1 MPDSMMDME
10 HRDHQLHRH
19 HHQQP
24 QRVVATTSTSTFATP
39 APAPSASVSNEQ
51 QLLSR
56 DRDHH
61 LPLSAGTTPQ
71 SQSQT
76 MQQQQQTM
84 LQPQQQQQQQQQQP
98 PPPQLRERE
107 HHQQQQHQQQQQ
119 QQLQQQQQQQQL
131 PLPHSHHALMQQ
143 SQQQQAIHRAEQRR
157 DTQAK
162 HSHGFLYSDEEISDK
177 ASTCG
182 KLLIF
187 LSVALVIMTL
197 PFSLFVC
204 FKVVQEYERAV
215 IFRLGRLMQG
225 GAKGPG
231 IFFILPCI
239 DSYARVDLRTRT
251 YDVPP
256 QEVLTKDSVTVSVD
270 AVVYYR
276 VSNATVSI
284 ANVENAHHSTRLL
297 AQTTLRNTMGTRH
310 LHEILSE
317 RMTISGTMQ
326 VQLDEA
332 TDAWGIKVER
342 VEIKDVRLPV
352 QLQRAM
358 AAEAEAAREARAKVI
373 AAEGEQKASR
383 ALREASEVIGDSP
396 AALQLRYLQTLNT
409 ISAEKNSTI
418 VFPLPIDLITYFLK
432 TTEATTQQNAA
443 AAVAAQQQQ
452 QQQQLQYQQP
462 QQQLQQQQQ
471 FQPQQQQQQL
481 QPAQQQL
488 QQQQQQQP
496 PPQQQQ
502 QQQQQYQQAQQAQQ
516 ISSAM

>member
-1 MPDSMMDME
+1 MAPTIN
-10 HRDHQLHRH
+10 
-19 HHQQP
+19 P
-24 QRVVATTSTSTFATP
+24 ATHP
-39 APAPSASVSNEQ
+39 IK
-51 QLLSR
+51 
-56 DRDHH
+56 
-61 LPLSAGTTPQ
+61 
-71 SQSQT
+71 
-76 MQQQQQTM
+76 M
-84 LQPQQQQQQQQQQP
+84 LQFNTNNNSRASSTQQRP
-98 PPPQLRERE
+98 DTTA
-107 HHQQQQHQQQQQ
+107 
-119 QQLQQQQQQQQL
+119 
-131 PLPHSHHALMQQ
+131 SGSSMY
-143 SQQQQAIHRAEQRR
+143 
-157 DTQAK
+157 TQAE
-162 HSHGFLYSDEEISDK
+162 DESNGE

-182 KLLIF
+182 RILIF
-187 LSVALVIMTL
+187 LSWVLVVLTM
-197 PFSLFVC
+197 PFSLLVC

-215 IFRLGRLMQG
+215 IFRLGRLVQG

-239 DSYARVDLRTRT
+239 DAYGRVDLRTRT

-317 RMTISGTMQ
+317 RMTISGSMQ
-326 VQLDEA
+326 LSLDEA
-332 TDAWGIKVER
+332 TEAWGIKVER

-418 VFPLPIDLITYFLK
+418 VFPLPIDILTYFMK
-432 TTEATTQQNAA
+432 SKECYEASHSK
-443 AAVAAQQQQ
+443 
-452 QQQQLQYQQP
+452 
-462 QQQLQQQQQ
+462 
-471 FQPQQQQQQL
+471 
-481 QPAQQQL
+481 
-488 QQQQQQQP
+488 
-496 PPQQQQ
+496 
-502 QQQQQYQQAQQAQQ
+502 
-516 ISSAM
+516 SSAK

>member
-1 MPDSMMDME
+1 MVEEFLEKLPEIDTRYEDIVPMEQVSSMVSNGGGSVAMQRDDEYRNRIMKSPSQSIKISDRTDSLWQVTATSM
-10 HRDHQLHRH
+10 Q
-19 HHQQP
+19 QQP
-24 QRVVATTSTSTFATP
+24 QRHGRP
-39 APAPSASVSNEQ
+39 APQHQHSQYNQ
-51 QLLSR
+51 
-56 DRDHH
+56 HH
-61 LPLSAGTTPQ
+61 QHQNQWALHHQNHLNQTPR
-71 SQSQT
+71 ST
-76 MQQQQQTM
+76 GRQTM
-84 LQPQQQQQQQQQQP
+84 LGSNHSSQ
-98 PPPQLRERE
+98 RETSVSPRRV
-107 HHQQQQHQQQQQ
+107 
-119 QQLQQQQQQQQL
+119 
-131 PLPHSHHALMQQ
+131 ALDTTA
-143 SQQQQAIHRAEQRR
+143 SGSTTGFGFDRA
-157 DTQAK
+157 
-162 HSHGFLYSDEEISDK
+162 DEEISDK

-432 TTEATTQQNAA
+432 TNEATTQQNARA
-443 AAVAAQQQQ
+443 AAAAIGNTPPPLQLAPQQQMQQQQ
-452 QQQQLQYQQP
+452 PQYQQP
-462 QQQLQQQQQ
+462 QQQQQQYQ
-471 FQPQQQQQQL
+471 
-481 QPAQQQL
+481 
-488 QQQQQQQP
+488 
-496 PPQQQQ
+496 PQQQQ
-502 QQQQQYQQAQQAQQ
+502 QQQQQQPQQQDQLYQQGQQ

>member
-10 HRDHQLHRH
+10 HRDHQLHRQQQQSH
-19 HHQQP
+19 HHQP
-24 QRVVATTSTSTFATP
+24 PRLTASTSTFAPP
-39 APAPSASVSNEQ
+39 APAGSQSEE
-51 QLLSR
+51 R
-56 DRDHH
+56 DRDRDRERDHH
-61 LPLSAGTTPQ
+61 LHHHQSNNVASSPLPVTASIQ
-71 SQSQT
+71 LH
-76 MQQQQQTM
+76 QQ
-84 LQPQQQQQQQQQQP
+84 QPQQQQQQQPLTQLQQ
-98 PPPQLRERE
+98 PQLRERE
-107 HHQQQQHQQQQQ
+107 HHQQQQQQQQMMQQPQQQQQ
-119 QQLQQQQQQQQL
+119 MQQPQQQ
-131 PLPHSHHALMQQ
+131 LPHSHHALMQQ
-143 SQQQQAIHRAEQRR
+143 SQQQQAIHRAEARR
-157 DTQAK
+157 A
-162 HSHGFLYSDEEISDK
+162 DEEISDK

-432 TTEATTQQNAA
+432 TNEATTQQNARA
-443 AAVAAQQQQ
+443 AAAAIGNTPPPLQLAPQQQMQQQQ
-452 QQQQLQYQQP
+452 PQYQQP
-462 QQQLQQQQQ
+462 QQQQQQYQ
-471 FQPQQQQQQL
+471 
-481 QPAQQQL
+481 
-488 QQQQQQQP
+488 
-496 PPQQQQ
+496 PQQQQ
-502 QQQQQYQQAQQAQQ
+502 QQQQQQPQQQDQLYQQGQQ